1 MIDWRIVGCLEPRR
15 DPPAASYLR
24 QLHHRALRMWSMCC
38 GEPLFSGARLRSL
51 AGRVGELTCRYA
63 SIAFAACVLALAVGC
78 MSGATIS
85 ATPAFADSLPTPSK
99 PKTVVDLLHNIRLA
113 IQSGALLKRE
123 FYDDAYLL
131 QYFGGVNVQL
141 SAHSLDVIGGS
152 VLGFD
157 EIVAPTPLN
166 GSFLPGMTLQFS
178 WSRRDG
184 TSVESELILRFG
196 PSTRVG
202 FDDVVQ
208 VFSGAWKKA
217 PLELPSA
224 HYTPD
229 PITRPHGNQIITY
242 EFQTAGVVQEM
253 RVEFKGDGTIY
264 SIYIK
269 GRKEG

>member
-24 QLHHRALRMWSMCC
+24 QLHHRAIRTWSMSC
-38 GEPLFSGARLRSL
+38 GELLFSGARLRSL
-51 AGRVGELTCRYA
+51 AGRVGKLTCRCA
-63 SIAFAACVLALAVGC
+63 SAAFAACVLALAVGC

-85 ATPAFADSLPTPSK
+85 TTPAFADSLPTPSK
-99 PKTVVDLLHNIRLA
+99 PKTAVDLLHNIKLA

-123 FYDDAYLL
+123 FYDDANLL
-131 QYFGGVNVQL
+131 QYFGGVSVQL
-141 SAHSLDVIGGS
+141 STHSLNVIGGS

-157 EIVAPTPLN
+157 EIVAPTPFH

-196 PSTRVG
+196 RSTKVG
-202 FDDVVQ
+202 FDDVVK
-208 VFSGAWKKA
+208 VFSSAWKKA

-229 PITRPHGNQIITY
+229 PITRPHGNEIIIH

-253 RVEFKGDGTIY
+253 RVEFKGDGTLY

>member
-1 MIDWRIVGCLEPRR
+1 
-15 DPPAASYLR
+15 
-24 QLHHRALRMWSMCC
+24 MCC
-38 GEPLFSGARLRSL
+38 GELLFSGARLGSL
-51 AGRVGELTCRYA
+51 ASRVDKLTCRYA
-63 SIAFAACVLALAVGC
+63 SVAFAACVLALAVGC

-99 PKTVVDLLHNIRLA
+99 PKTVVDLLHNIKLA
-113 IQSGALLKRE
+113 IQSGVLLKRE
-123 FYDDAYLL
+123 FYDDANLL

-141 SAHSLDVIGGS
+141 STRSLNVIGGS

-166 GSFLPGMTLQFS
+166 GSFLPGMTLQLS

-184 TSVESELILRFG
+184 TSIESELILRFG
-196 PSTRVG
+196 RSTKVG
-202 FDDVVQ
+202 FDDVVE
-208 VFSGAWKKA
+208 VFSSAWKKA

-229 PITRPHGNQIITY
+229 PITRRHGNEIIIY
-242 EFQTAGVVQEM
+242 EFQTAGVAQQM
-253 RVEFKGDGTIY
+253 RVEFKGDGTLY